1 MSALDQPTVL
11 LLGASADREKVVRA
25 ALRDVTVLRGERSLT
40 VALASGAVRVALV
53 DLVGDAA
60 AGLRAIE
67 ELQRSA
73 PSVPVIAL
81 AATKTPELILQ
92 AMRAGAR
99 EFVVP
104 TEVGELQRVVEE
116 LIRKL
121 GADAHAGQIISL
133 FSAKGG
139 LGATTL
145 AVNLAGTLADGDK
158 RVVLVDLD
166 LQLGDVLVFLDAA
179 SRYTIAD
186 VLHNLRRLDR
196 ELLVSSLARHGSGTY
211 VLAQSDHLE
220 DADKVT
226 AAQVP
231 TLLTFL
237 ARHFD
242 YVVCDGL
249 RGFDETALAALDSSN
264 HVMLVATQDVPAVK
278 NAQRCL
284 DVMRRLGYGDDKL
297 QLIINRHQKS
307 EIDLQSVADTLGVP
321 VHAAVAND
329 FPTVSKAINRGVL
342 LRDVAPRARV
352 VEDITRMARLVG
364 GAPAAPEKRGFL
376 RGLFARNAEGKTS
389 EAAADVTSEDDGD
402 ANDEPE
408 RAPEAV

>member
-1 MSALDQPTVL
+1 MSDLPTVL
-11 LLGASADREKVVRA
+11 LIGVSAEREKVVRA
-25 ALRDVTVLRGERSLT
+25 ALRDVNLVRGERSLSA
-40 VALASGAVRVALV
+40 ALAGGAARVALV
-53 DLVGDAA
+53 DLAGDAA
-60 AGLRAIE
+60 AGVRAIE

-81 AATKTPELILQ
+81 AADKSPELILQ

-104 TEVGELQRVVEE
+104 SEAGELARVVDEQV
-116 LIRKL
+116 RKL
-121 GADAHAGQIISL
+121 GADAHAGQVISL

-145 AVNLAGTLADGDK
+145 AANLAGTLADGGK

-166 LQLGDVLVFLDAA
+166 LQLGDVLVFLDAG

-196 ELLVSSLARHGSGTY
+196 ELLSSSLTRHGSGTY

-226 AAQVP
+226 AAQIP
-231 TLLTFL
+231 TLLAFL

-249 RGFDETALAALDSSN
+249 RGFDEMALAALDASQR
-264 HVMLVATQDVPAVK
+264 VLLVATQDVPAVK

-297 QLIINRHQKS
+297 QLVINRHQKS

-352 VEDITRMARLVG
+352 VEDVTRMARLVG
-364 GAPAAPEKRGFL
+364 GAPASATPEKRGFL
-376 RGLFARNAEGKTS
+376 RGLFARGADGKSATG
-389 EAAADVTSEDDGD
+389 AAADVSDEGD

>member
-1 MSALDQPTVL
+1 MSDQATVL
-11 LLGASADREKVVRA
+11 LIGASAEREKAIRSV
-25 ALRDVTVLRGERSLT
+25 LRDVTIVRGERSLS
-40 VALASGAVRVALV
+40 AAMASGASRIALV
-53 DLVGDAA
+53 DLVGDV
-60 AGLRAIE
+60 AGGLASIE

-73 PSVPVIAL
+73 PAIPVIAL
-81 AATKTPELILQ
+81 AATKEPELILQ

-99 EFVVP
+99 EFIVP
-104 TEVGELQRVVEE
+104 GEGGELQRVVDE
-116 LIRKL
+116 LSRKL
-121 GADAHAGQIISL
+121 SAEATTGQIISL
-133 FSAKGG
+133 FAAKGG

-145 AVNLAGTLADGDK
+145 AVNLAGMLADGGK

-186 VLHNLRRLDR
+186 VLHNLKRLDR
-196 ELLVSSLARHGSGTY
+196 ELLVSSLTRHPSGAY

-226 AAQVP
+226 APQLT
-231 TLLTFL
+231 TLLGFL

-249 RGFDETALAALDSSN
+249 RGFGEISLTALDAS
-264 HVMLVATQDVPAVK
+264 HRVVVVATQDVPAVK

-297 QLIINRHQKS
+297 QLVVNRHQKS
-307 EIDLQSVADTLGVP
+307 EIDLQSIADTLGIA
-321 VHAAVAND
+321 VHAAIAND
-329 FPTVSKAINRGVL
+329 FPTVSKAINRGML

-352 VEDITRMARLVG
+352 VDDLLRMARFFSG
-364 GAPAAPEKRGFL
+364 QAAPSPHKRSFL
-376 RGLFARNAEGKTS
+376 RGLFARGADAAPAARTSTTTEDEG
-389 EAAADVTSEDDGD
+389 EAH
-402 ANDEPE
+402 DEPE